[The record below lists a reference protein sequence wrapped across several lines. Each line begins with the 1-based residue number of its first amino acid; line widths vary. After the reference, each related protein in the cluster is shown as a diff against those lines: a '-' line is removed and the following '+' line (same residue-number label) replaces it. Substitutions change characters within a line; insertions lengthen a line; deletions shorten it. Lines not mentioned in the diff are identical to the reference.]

1 MHHDRLKQLIGE
13 ALQTVAPEAQLDQLD
28 PAVNF
33 RDQID
38 IDSVDFLSFVMA
50 LEKSVGIRIPE
61 IDCPKLSSLN
71 GCLTYLG
78 NQMPK
83 QA

>member
-1 MHHDRLKQLIGE
+1 MNEDSLKQRIGE
-13 ALQTVAPEAQLDQLD
+13 ALRTVAPEAQLEQLD

-38 IDSVDFLSFVMA
+38 IDSVDFLSFVLA
-50 LEKSVGIRIPE
+50 LEKTVGIRIPE

-71 GCLTYLG
+71 GCLTYFRG
-78 NQMPK
+78 RAQ
-83 QA
+83 